1 MNITTS
7 LRLLVLLGLLTATA
21 CITRQPSSPAGNVDI
36 SKILE
41 EVNNAITKSIPND
54 PNFPALSSIGL
65 DLQVSVGTS
74 VSATLP
80 INVVSVTPSLDTQKQ
95 HRVQIDFVP
104 QPVRQPSSVVAPSR
118 EESQLTAAISAL
130 YNSVANASPVY
141 RLQRGSI
148 SLQCTLKMQGS
159 AAAKLVPLQANA
171 SASRQVIQTLTINF
185 GRDPNRT
192 VFRDEQT
199 GGAQTPRTGG
209 GTGGGAVVPTQT
221 PTTTPIP
228 APVR

>member
-1 MNITTS
+1 MRHPTS
-7 LRLLVLLGLLTATA
+7 LRLFLILAFPILFTA
-21 CITRQPSSPAGNVDI
+21 CITRPPASPSGNVDI
-36 SKILE
+36 SKILD

-54 PNFPALSSIGL
+54 PNFPALTSISL

-74 VSATLP
+74 VSASVP
-80 INVVSVTPSLDTQKQ
+80 INVVSITPSLDSQKQ

-104 QPVRQPSSVVAPSR
+104 QPVRAPSSVAAPSR
-118 EESQLTAAISAL
+118 EESQLTAAIVAL

-141 RLQRGSI
+141 KLQRGSI

-171 SASRQVIQTLTINF
+171 SSSRQVIQTLTINF

-199 GGAQTPRTGG
+199 GAGTGTRGG
-209 GTGGGAVVPTQT
+209 GTTSTAPVA
-221 PTTTPIP
+221 P
-228 APVR
+228 APAP